1 MLSARRLCQAAL
13 IVIEV
18 LGDILQV
25 FSQRYFQITCL
36 VLELGEFERLD
47 KACLQLALLGCFQV
61 YLFIEQNGHNDFPLS
76 GKLFVNDLQLSRVL
90 SIVDGVFTA
99 HLPLVAFKEIFEAF
113 ALLIPEAEFVR
124 SRIVT

>member
-61 YLFIEQNGHNDFPLS
+61 YLFIEQNGHYDFPLC
-76 GKLFVNDLQLSRVL
+76 GKLFVDDL
-90 SIVDGVFTA
+90 
-99 HLPLVAFKEIFEAF
+99 
-113 ALLIPEAEFVR
+113 
-124 SRIVT
+124 